1 MAVLSGGAPSAP
13 YAPAPPASNWALAYA
28 GATTPLVPV
37 APLPLTERILLVVLF
52 ITVLAS
58 SVAVIEPSPH
68 DVLMG
73 VLALAAIV
81 AGVRFNRTLALPL
94 ALLVVWNVSGMIAL
108 TNVLGHEK
116 TVQYT
121 GTSIYLAVAA
131 ILFACL
137 FAEHTVPRLTAMRTA
152 YVISAVFAALAGIAG
167 YFSLFPGA
175 DMFAPYGRAL
185 GPFKDPNV
193 YGPFLIWP
201 TLFLMYR
208 MLTDRI
214 RLLDIV
220 VVGILLVALLLAFSR
235 GAWFHFVLSA
245 FVMIAIAFL
254 TAPSRPARLR
264 IFVFTALAVAALA
277 AFLVFLLS
285 FEAIR
290 TMFFERAQLIQS
302 YDVGQGGRFRL
313 QELAL
318 TDLLNS
324 PGGMGPFEFARVH
337 GIQQHNV
344 YLQAFLVYG
353 WVGAMAYILLVLSTL
368 FIGLRT
374 AFVRSPWQAYI
385 VTAFAT
391 FVGEVAEGFVIDT
404 DHWRHFFLLLG
415 MIWGLSVATFRQQR
429 DARAT
434 SRQFIRPP
442 YAAAS

>member
-1 MAVLSGGAPSAP
+1 MAIPAGGGPQ
-13 YAPAPPASNWALAYA
+13 APAIPAQAPNNWAPAFA
-28 GATTPLVPV
+28 AAHAPGVPAA
-37 APLPLTERILLVVLF
+37 APPLTERILLVVLF

-58 SVAVIEPSPH
+58 CVAVIEPSPH

-73 VLALAAIV
+73 LLALSCLV
-81 AGVRFNRTLALPL
+81 AGVRFNRTMALPL

-108 TNVLGHEK
+108 TNVLGEEK
-116 TVQYT
+116 TLQYT
-121 GTSIYLAVAA
+121 GTSLYLAVAA

-137 FAEHTVPRLTAMRTA
+137 FAENTMPRLTTMRIA

-193 YGPFLIWP
+193 YGPYLLWP
-201 TLFLMYR
+201 TLFLMFR

-214 RLLDIV
+214 RLLDISL
-220 VVGILLVALLLAFSR
+220 VGILLMALLLAFSR

-245 FVMIAIAFL
+245 LVMVALAFL
-254 TAPSRPARLR
+254 TAPNHPARLR
-264 IFVFTALAVAALA
+264 IFVFTALAAVALA

-285 FEAIR
+285 FSAIR
-290 TMFFERAQLIQS
+290 DMFVERAQLIQS

-318 TDLLNS
+318 TALLKS
-324 PGGMGPFEFARVH
+324 PGGMGPFAFARVH
-337 GIQQHNV
+337 GVQQHNV

-353 WVGAMAYILLVLSTL
+353 WIGAMAYILLVLSTV
-368 FIGLRT
+368 FVGLRT
-374 AFVRSPWQAYI
+374 SFVRSPWQPYLI
-385 VTAFAT
+385 TAFAA

-415 MIWGLSVATFRQQR
+415 MVWGLSAATFRQQR
-429 DARAT
+429 QARA
-434 SRQFIRPP
+434 IAGPILDP
-442 YAAAS
+442 G